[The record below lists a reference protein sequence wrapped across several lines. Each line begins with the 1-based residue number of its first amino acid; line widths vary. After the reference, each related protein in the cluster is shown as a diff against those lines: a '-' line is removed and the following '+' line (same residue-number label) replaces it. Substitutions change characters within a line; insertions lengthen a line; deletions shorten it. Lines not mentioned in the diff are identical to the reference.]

1 MLPTPFTL
9 LAHLRS
15 RRSDGPPAC
24 SCETADASAA
34 QSRKRSTR
42 SASTAIA
49 TRKAQRIDLRGA
61 VLPLIA
67 IALWWAIS
75 AAHLVKSGLVVS
87 PADVAHTAW
96 EQISSGALVRAL
108 SASLAREASGF
119 AIGTLAG
126 LVLGA
131 TLGLS
136 RVAARI
142 VAPSFDTF
150 KQISL
155 FAWIPLISVW
165 FGLGDAAK
173 VVFLSLAALLPVA
186 AHTCDGIHTVPRAYI
201 EVARAFRYSRMQL
214 IRYVIL
220 PAALPSIF
228 TGLYLALIYS
238 WLATLGAEYLLV
250 AGSGIGNTLIDGSEQ
265 FRMDL
270 VLFGIIV
277 VGLTGWALNA
287 LARALERAVFA
298 RRPGLSA
305 RAASSAPV

>member
-1 MLPTPFTL
+1 MNASYEKRTMSQNL
-9 LAHLRS
+9 LSKWLRKLFEVKPIE
-15 RRSDGPPAC
+15 PPPCGCDIPAKP
-24 SCETADASAA
+24 ARQSALKKSLA
-34 QSRKRSTR
+34 RFNW
-42 SASTAIA
+42 
-49 TRKAQRIDLRGA
+49 RGL
-61 VLPLIA
+61 VLPLVA
-67 IALWWAIS
+67 VALWWIIS
-75 AAHLVKSGLVVS
+75 ALHLVRSGLLVS

-96 EQISSGALVRAL
+96 QQIESGALLRSL

-119 AIGTLAG
+119 VIGTAG
-126 LVLGA
+126 GLLLGSA
-131 TLGLS
+131 LGLS
-136 RVAARI
+136 RLATRI
-142 VAPSFDTF
+142 VGPTFDTF

-165 FGLGDAAK
+165 FGLGDMAK

-186 AHTCDGIHTVPRAYI
+186 AHTCDGIHAVPRRYI
-201 EVARAFRYSRMQL
+201 EVARAFRYSRFQML
-214 IRYVIL
+214 RFVIL

-228 TGLYLALIYS
+228 TGIYLALIYS

-287 LARALERAVFA
+287 LARSIERLVFA
-298 RRPGLSA
+298 RRPDALH
-305 RAASSAPV
+305 

>member
-1 MLPTPFTL
+1 MPINPF
-9 LAHLRS
+9 
-15 RRSDGPPAC
+15 RRAAQPPAC
-24 SCETADASAA
+24 PCDASVT
-34 QSRKRSTR
+34 RKRKR
-42 SASTAIA
+42 HP
-49 TRKAQRIDLRGA
+49 DLRGI

-67 IALWWAIS
+67 IALWWTVS
-75 AAHLVKSGLVVS
+75 ALHVVKSGLLVS
-87 PADVAHTAW
+87 PADVLHTARD
-96 EQISSGALVRAL
+96 QITSGALLRAL

-119 AIGTLAG
+119 AIGSLAG
-126 LVLGA
+126 LLLGA
-131 TLGLS
+131 ALGLS
-136 RVAARI
+136 RVAARL
-142 VAPSFDTF
+142 VGPSFDTF

-186 AHTCDGIHTVPRAYI
+186 AHTCDGIHAVPLKYV
-201 EVARAFRYSRMQL
+201 EVARALRYSKLQL

-228 TGLYLALIYS
+228 TGVYLALIYS

-277 VGLTGWALNA
+277 VGTTGWALNA
-287 LARALERAVFA
+287 IARFVERAVFEK
-298 RRPGLSA
+298 
-305 RAASSAPV
+305 RADFVN

>member
-1 MLPTPFTL
+1 MSLHRLSDWPRRLFEPKRD
-9 LAHLRS
+9 APPPCGCEAPEQPS
-15 RRSDGPPAC
+15 RRSTLRAWL
-24 SCETADASAA
+24 
-34 QSRKRSTR
+34 TR
-42 SASTAIA
+42 FNW
-49 TRKAQRIDLRGA
+49 RGL
-61 VLPLIA
+61 VLPLFVV
-67 IALWWAIS
+67 ALWWTIS
-75 AAHLVKSGLVVS
+75 ALHLVKSGLLVS
-87 PADVAHTAW
+87 PADVAHTAQQ
-96 EQISSGALVRAL
+96 QIESGALLRAL

-119 AIGTLAG
+119 VIGTAG
-126 LVLGA
+126 GLLLGA
-131 TLGLS
+131 ALGLS
-136 RVAARI
+136 RVATRI
-142 VAPSFDTF
+142 VGPTFDTF

-186 AHTCDGIHTVPRAYI
+186 AHTCDGIHAVPRRYV
-201 EVARAFRYSRMQL
+201 EVARAFRYSHWQL
-214 IRYVIL
+214 IRFVIL

-228 TGLYLALIYS
+228 TGIYLALIYS

-287 LARALERAVFA
+287 LARAIERLVFA
-298 RRPGLSA
+298 RRSTGRSRMNGQRERTA
-305 RAASSAPV
+305 V